1 MQPIINLT
9 EEQLQA
15 ELKKIPDEYQTIFQ
29 ETIEREIQEGG
40 HNDTDADRL
49 TYLRRRQDDMQKGAY
64 IRPDGKSALITATD
78 PDDLYSGGGVDGLA
92 ADSDEAERQ
101 ALRRQNLLKIS
112 GIVVVAL
119 AFVLFI
125 TLSARSRAQAQSPA
139 EEETTAVPDV
149 VTAAAVTEATA
160 TPAATLPE
168 LAAAGS
174 SLETIGSLGAAL
186 QLGRPGAIELHF
198 RQSEEVVALAVDP
211 ARVSPQGELP
221 FNEEAMTSDQPLA
234 VWVHGAVLNYA
245 MGIPDALAQ
254 NLHSGDR
261 IILSTDTGHTL
272 QFVVTET
279 FTGNVYDS
287 ARYLSQDRSGM
298 TLFSLPAP
306 AENEVRFALANY
318 DTASE
323 DEQTFSQPLLGEQF
337 QLTPDIQMVA
347 VEVTTRHNPDGLFNV
362 TFAIGHC
369 ASQDPDRSGGMYTST
384 PAYDMSRKHH
394 ADEAM
399 FAIVNG
405 DVIYEERRDG
415 TLNGI
420 RDNYK
425 LYFSRGRSFASL
437 FRSTP
442 ALFTFDDHDIGW
454 DIHGCGQIGL
464 GDGLH
469 LIRDLGLRGYEEYL
483 SWANYRGPQSGRVRF
498 GKGTVTAGSDVLV
511 DPNADFTDLDP
522 ATVSTIHLG
531 NYTRGE
537 NFGRR
542 RNAPKNAGVYGLTQV
557 VDAHRLQINP
567 PAKAD
572 ETLSYSIGT
581 HHYYDWKIANCHFF
595 ALDTRGERSN
605 RNPKDRSDPRLFILG
620 PAQEKWFVEGVQN
633 TDADFIFVISP
644 DPWVIYH
651 TAAHVGGDDKDDKGD
666 GFPSFLHQ
674 RERLIKLLDAVK
686 KPVLIFTGD
695 VHASASVKITDN
707 VFEMMCGPL
716 GSTGHPLGTLG
727 YPPPRPH

>member
-1 MQPIINLT
+1 MQQIINLT

-49 TYLRRRQDDMQKGAY
+49 AYLRRRQDDMQKGAY

-101 ALRRQNLLKIS
+101 AERRQNLLKIG

-125 TLSARSRAQAQSPA
+125 TLSARSRAEAQSPV
-139 EEETTAVPDV
+139 EEELTATPGA
-149 VTAAAVTEATA
+149 VTAAGATA
-160 TPAATLPE
+160 VAGTPTATLPE

-306 AENEVRFALANY
+306 AESEVRFALANY

-323 DEQTFSQPLLGEQF
+323 DEQTFSQPLLGEHF

-347 VEVTTRHNPDGLFNV
+347 VEVTTHHNPDGLVAIQVSGEITQSVDSPDHIMLSLSSAAEQTQSMNLDHLHGRWSAEFLV
-362 TFAIGHC
+362 TDSFLGADVFAQFRAI
-369 ASQDPDRSGGMYTST
+369 PSGELQTVHLG
-384 PAYDMSRKHH
+384 
-394 ADEAM
+394 
-399 FAIVNG
+399 F
-405 DVIYEERRDG
+405 
-415 TLNGI
+415 L
-420 RDNYK
+420 
-425 LYFSRGRSFASL
+425 
-437 FRSTP
+437 P
-442 ALFTFDDHDIGW
+442 ALAAQLQVSPAQAYWQPETRQAVLALQVVNTGPAAVRLDPSFFTLKGGDAYLAEITFQPILPILLGSQEEISLELSFLVPDD
-454 DIHGCGQIGL
+454 GL
-464 GDGLH
+464 NHKEEAVILTAGDGRWE
-469 LIRDLGLRGYEEYL
+469 I
-483 SWANYRGPQSGRVRF
+483 AVI
-498 GKGTVTAGSDVLV
+498 
-511 DPNADFTDLDP
+511 P
-522 ATVSTIHLG
+522 ATT
-531 NYTRGE
+531 
-537 NFGRR
+537 
-542 RNAPKNAGVYGLTQV
+542 P
-557 VDAHRLQINP
+557 
-567 PAKAD
+567 
-572 ETLSYSIGT
+572 
-581 HHYYDWKIANCHFF
+581 
-595 ALDTRGERSN
+595 
-605 RNPKDRSDPRLFILG
+605 
-620 PAQEKWFVEGVQN
+620 
-633 TDADFIFVISP
+633 
-644 DPWVIYH
+644 
-651 TAAHVGGDDKDDKGD
+651 
-666 GFPSFLHQ
+666 
-674 RERLIKLLDAVK
+674 
-686 KPVLIFTGD
+686 
-695 VHASASVKITDN
+695 
-707 VFEMMCGPL
+707 
-716 GSTGHPLGTLG
+716 
-727 YPPPRPH
+727 